1 MDLRRDLFPPLFA
14 LALSAAVHGG
24 LAWLNPELFSE
35 PKPEAEVSVV
45 VEYLPAS
52 PGDDTQAG
60 GSSVPAPEPPPPPPG
75 AAEEPLPPPREIVPT
90 PPETADPEPPPPDAA
105 EEPEE
110 GPGEP
115 ALPRQP
121 PPPAGEA
128 PEQPP
133 RPAPEAVPVPALREL
148 LPRPEELRGYSATG
162 TLLPDPA
169 GGEAREAT
177 LTLGD
182 TDVRY
187 KGYLASVRGAIDRS
201 WLWKEAIMAAGRG
214 GRVLVRFTLEAR
226 GRVADVEVAETSGSP
241 ILDREAMQ
249 TVARAP
255 FPPFPSHWT
264 IERLNL
270 FAQFNYRLE

>member
-1 MDLRRDLFPPLFA
+1 MDVRRDLFPPLFA

-52 PGDDTQAG
+52 QSEGTQAG
-60 GSSVPAPEPPPPPPG
+60 GSLESAPLPSPPPEPV
-75 AAEEPLPPPREIVPT
+75 EEPLPPPRVVLPT
-90 PPETADPEPPPPDAA
+90 PPETAAPEPPSPGAA
-105 EEPEE
+105 TTPEE
-110 GPGEP
+110 GPPEP
-115 ALPRQP
+115 PVTRHAAPPEETPAEQP
-121 PPPAGEA
+121 PPPA
-128 PEQPP
+128 PEV
-133 RPAPEAVPVPALREL
+133 AAVPALREL
-148 LPRPEELRGYSATG
+148 LPRPEELRSYSPAEAM
-162 TLLPDPA
+162 LPDPA
-169 GGEAREAT
+169 GGSAREAT

-182 TDVRY
+182 PDVRY

-201 WLWKEAIMAAGRG
+201 WRWKEAIMAAGRG
-214 GRVLVRFTLEAR
+214 GRVLVRFTLEAK
-226 GRVADVEVAETSGSP
+226 GHVADVEVSETSGSP

-264 IERLNL
+264 VERLNL